1 MSQHPNLLKAFATT
15 SPGLERVLADELIH
29 LGCKQVHKGRAGCG
43 FSTDRVTLERVTLSL
58 VTAHRVL
65 WTLGEVD
72 AQDGDRLYRSVRD
85 VVRWQGLVPAGKTF
99 AVFATCR
106 DTPAFRDARFAALR
120 VKDAIVDV
128 VREASG
134 QRPDVAP
141 DDPDVVIRVSIARG
155 RGVISLDAAG
165 KTSLHA
171 RGYRTEAGE
180 APLRESLAAA
190 LPRLAGWDGKLALVD
205 PMCGS
210 GTIIIEAA
218 LAARRI
224 APGMLR
230 NDYGF
235 MRWPGFKLDR
245 HAATLASLRASSLA
259 RIDVPLIG
267 FDLDAELL
275 AVARGNAERAGVQH
289 DVQLAVGDA
298 TNVTDVPEQG
308 LLVTNPPW
316 GGRLGD
322 HASTVELLRALA
334 AHWRT
339 RGRWSAAVLVPD
351 QEAAQALGLAEER
364 IIPLEA
370 GGRDV
375 LLVTGRLSLSAG

>member
-15 SPGLERVLADELIH
+15 SPGLERVLADELTH

-43 FSTDRVTLERVTLSL
+43 FSTDRVTLERVTISL

-72 AQDGDRLYRSVRD
+72 AQDADRLYRGVREL
-85 VVRWQGLVPAGKTF
+85 VRWQGLVPADKTF

-106 DTPAFRDARFAALR
+106 DTPAFRDSRFAALR

-128 VREASG
+128 VREATG
-134 QRPDVAP
+134 QRPDVSP
-141 DDPDVVIRVSIARG
+141 DDPDVLVRVSIARG
-155 RGVISLDAAG
+155 RGVVSLDAAG
-165 KTSLHA
+165 KTSLHV

-190 LPRLAGWDGKLALVD
+190 LPRLAGWDGKVPLVD

-210 GTIIIEAA
+210 GTIVIEAA
-218 LAARRI
+218 MSARRI
-224 APGMLR
+224 APGSLR
-230 NDYGF
+230 SDYGF
-235 MRWPGFKLDR
+235 MRWPGFKSER
-245 HAATLASLRASSLA
+245 HEATVTSLRRASLPST
-259 RIDVPLIG
+259 DVPLLG
-267 FDLDAELL
+267 FDLDTALL
-275 AVARGNAERAGVQH
+275 AVAQSNAERAGVAA
-289 DVQLAVGDA
+289 DVRLAVGDA
-298 TNVTDVPEQG
+298 TSVVDVPSEG

-316 GGRLGD
+316 GARLGD
-322 HASTVELLRALA
+322 QASTVELLKAVA

-351 QEAAQALGLAEER
+351 QEAAHALGLTEER

-375 LLVTGRLSLSAG
+375 LLVTGRLG